1 MAFYDVDN
9 AMTVK
14 LDYELPKVPAFREGI
29 RRAPRR
35 EAHLSEADKALAI
48 RNALRYIHPDH
59 HLQMAREFARELE
72 EHGRIYGYRFRPE
85 GELHGKP
92 IDQYKGSCIEAKAFQ
107 VMIDNNLD
115 FDVAL
120 YPYEL
125 VTYGE
130 TGQVCQNWMQY
141 RLIKKYLEVMT
152 DEQTLV
158 VMSGHPLGLF
168 HSHKLAPRCI
178 ITNGLMV
185 GTFDDQK
192 NFNRAAA
199 LGVANYGQMTAGGW
213 MYIGPQGIVHG
224 TFNTLLNAGRLK
236 LGIPADGHLAGRLF
250 VSAGL
255 GGMSGAQGKAAEIA
269 GAVSIIAEVD
279 DSRIETRYT
288 QGGGILST
296 VRATR
301 AASEGQL
308 AHKAEAVLAEML
320 RMGVTT
326 CEAKSGYGLES
337 EQEYKQLRVIRRRN
351 ETQPVE
357 LAATF
362 MGAHALPEEY
372 RGRREDYIRLLC
384 REMIPCAAREGLAEF
399 CDVFCEEGVF
409 TAQESRT
416 ILEAGLAHGLR
427 PKVHA
432 DEIAAIG
439 GSQLAGDIGAISAEH
454 LIVCPPEGIRS
465 LAAGGTVACCLPA
478 TSFYLGAAYAPAREM
493 IRAGVPVA
501 VATDFNPGSCPGSSL
516 QLAMNIACLKYRMTP
531 EEVLT
536 AVTLNAAAA
545 IGRAGTI
552 GSVEPGKQADL
563 LLWNAPDLDYVCYR
577 FGSNLVGTVMK
588 KGRIV
593 HEE

>member
-1 MAFYDVDN
+1 
-9 AMTVK
+9 MT
-14 LDYELPKVPAFREGI
+14 
-29 RRAPRR
+29 
-35 EAHLSEADKALAI
+35 
-48 RNALRYIHPDH
+48 
-59 HLQMAREFARELE
+59 
-72 EHGRIYGYRFRPE
+72 
-85 GELHGKP
+85 
-92 IDQYKGSCIEAKAFQ
+92 
-107 VMIDNNLD
+107 
-115 FDVAL
+115 
-120 YPYEL
+120 
-125 VTYGE
+125 TY
-130 TGQVCQNWMQY
+130 
-141 RLIKKYLEVMT
+141 
-152 DEQTLV
+152 
-158 VMSGHPLGLF
+158 
-168 HSHKLAPRCI
+168 
-178 ITNGLMV
+178 ITNIGLLATPRGDSARRGRQQGEITLLRDAWVAVEGGKIAAV
-185 GTFDDQK
+185 GQ
-192 NFNRAAA
+192 
-199 LGVANYGQMTAGGW
+199 GQPAPEDGDTLLDAGG
-213 MYIGPQGIVHG
+213 
-224 TFNTLLNAGRLK
+224 RLMTPGLVDAHTHLIFGGWRQNELGQK
-236 LGIPADGHLAGRLF
+236 LRGVPYLDILA
-250 VSAGL
+250 
-255 GGMSGAQGKAAEIA
+255 
-269 GAVSIIAEVD
+269 
-279 DSRIETRYT
+279 

-301 AASEGQL
+301 AASEEQL
-308 AHKAEAVLAEML
+308 AHKAEAVLTEML

-326 CEAKSGYGLES
+326 CEAKSGYGLEP
-337 EQEYKQLRVIRRRN
+337 EQEYKQLRVIRRLN

-384 REMIPCAAREGLAEF
+384 REMIPYAAREGLAEF

-409 TAQESRT
+409 TARESRT

-432 DEIAAIG
+432 DEIAA
-439 GSQLAGDIGAISAEH
+439 
-454 LIVCPPEGIRS
+454 
-465 LAAGGTVACCLPA
+465 VACCLPA

-493 IRAGVPVA
+493 IGAGVPVA